1 MDKKS
6 QVNDFSNLNEMVTAH
21 RGVLKS
27 LIDKDGFYKSGEA
40 VEINNGLGKQLSFLN
55 LLLDIILIKNY
66 LLFFLKFIVNFIHY
80 CLY

>member
-40 VEINNGLGKQLSFLN
+40 VEINNGFGKQLSFLK
-55 LLLDIILIKNY
+55 LLLEAHKSLGTKPTKSD
-66 LLFFLKFIVNFIHY
+66 LFLEEGK
-80 CLY
+80 